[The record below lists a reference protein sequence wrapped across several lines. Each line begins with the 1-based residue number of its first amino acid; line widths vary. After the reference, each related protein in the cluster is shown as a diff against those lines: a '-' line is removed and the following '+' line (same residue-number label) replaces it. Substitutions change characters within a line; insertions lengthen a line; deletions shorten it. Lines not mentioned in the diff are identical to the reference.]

1 MCKCSNVQRDN
12 FPQAGAR
19 VHYYIR
25 DNTLNGATIIGN
37 TNIDYY
43 DEAFENMPDDG
54 EQPVSNKSELN
65 KPLPLLFDYYQ
76 WTKSLD

>member
-1 MCKCSNVQRDN
+1 MCKCSNVQRDT

-19 VHYYIR
+19 VPYYIQ
-25 DNTLNGATIIGN
+25 DNTLNVATIIGN
-37 TNIDYY
+37 TTIDYY

-54 EQPVSNKSELN
+54 EQPVSNKSEPH